1 MRRLYAYKVHKST
14 LLTGPFKNLC
24 KELFYI
30 FISHHHHQK
39 FTSILKQYK
48 ALTIASHIDFLY
60 LALTQNLEK
69 HELLLISARKEVNI

>member
-1 MRRLYAYKVHKST
+1 MRRPYAYKVHKST

-30 FISHHHHQK
+30 FISQHHYQK

-48 ALTIASHIDFLY
+48 ALTITSHIDFLY
-60 LALTQNLEK
+60 LVLTQNLEK